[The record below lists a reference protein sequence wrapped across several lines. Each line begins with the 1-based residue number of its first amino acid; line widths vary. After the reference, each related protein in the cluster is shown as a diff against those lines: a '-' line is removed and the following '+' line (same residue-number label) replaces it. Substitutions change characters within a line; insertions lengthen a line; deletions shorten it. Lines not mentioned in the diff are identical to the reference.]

1 MTKTDSVHSI
11 RKNLSEM
18 KSLLGK
24 DNGKSLHRIKFRRL
38 GNTYQ
43 VQANEDR
50 VKARLEASFN
60 KFMSKLDIK
69 EDGSQ
74 IKGLLYIDKDTEAFS
89 LGYQKKG
96 EAVLHQI
103 KGRLG

>member
-1 MTKTDSVHSI
+1 MATKKVETIPSI

-18 KSLLGK
+18 KSLLVE
-24 DNGKSLHRIKFRRL
+24 DNGRHLHRIRFRRR

-43 VQANEDR
+43 VQDHL
-50 VKARLEASFN
+50 KTRLEESFN

-69 EDGSQ
+69 EDGSK
-74 IKGLLYIDKDTEAFS
+74 IKGLLFIDKETDAFS
-89 LGYQKKG
+89 LGYQKEG
-96 EAVLHQI
+96 EPVLHQI